1 MTTLSILEKLI
12 SISGT
17 NDRIAELAKH
27 KNNEVLKQ
35 VLFFAHDPNTTFG
48 MKNMRLLEGAGHT
61 GELTLEESFELLHD
75 LANRKVTGNAAREMI
90 GIAFDNLSYDDAT
103 VFARIL
109 QQDLKIAM
117 GIKNINKAISKDFLQ
132 ETPYMRCDLTTAKTL
147 SRFQWVTSAGDAGVY
162 SEVKM
167 DGQYLNHIVRNFQ
180 YSAESR
186 NGKPY
191 DFLGVM
197 DDDFAKLA
205 QILKTDWNIIDPV
218 FNGEAVVSD
227 GEGGVFPRTTGNGI
241 IQKFGKDT
249 GSILDA
255 ENVIAVLWDVIPLEA
270 YKKGE
275 WKVQRKERRT
285 IMVQALAK
293 LNKDYHHA
301 VDMIN
306 ADTSRDSASIHAA
319 IMALPQ
325 PRVRMVQFKPVK
337 SFAEAFAYNTEI
349 QLAGGEGTIIK
360 DERGPW
366 KAHTSPWQL
375 KMKLKFEVD
384 LRVVGF
390 NPGGIDGKF
399 ATSLGSIAVE
409 SECGQVKFNIGS
421 GFKENYCPK
430 KDIGT
435 KNEYPDNMVRDYIWN
450 HQEEFLGKIVEGEA
464 NDITQDRNSDI
475 ITLYLCTF
483 NFWRLDKD
491 TADDLQRIRDMK
503 EAAIIS
509 ACGEQ

>member
-1 MTTLSILEKLI
+1 MTILSILDKLI

-27 KNNEVLKQ
+27 KDNKVLKQ

-48 MKNMRLLEGAGHT
+48 MKNMRLQEGCVYAGNI
-61 GELTLEESFELLHD
+61 TLEQSFDVLNQLSART
-75 LANRKVTGNAAREMI
+75 LTGNAGREAI
-90 GIAFDNLSYDDAT
+90 GTVFNELTFDDAT

-117 GIKNINKAISKDFLQ
+117 GIKNINKAIAKDFLK
-132 ETPYMRCDLTTAKTL
+132 ETPYMRCELTTPKTL
-147 SRFQWVTSAGDAGVY
+147 KKIRFKHPDGRPASA

-167 DGQYLNHIVRNFQ
+167 DGQYLNHIMRNYQ

-191 DFLGVM
+191 DFMGVI
-197 DDDFAKLA
+197 DAEFAKLNA
-205 QILKTDWNIIDPV
+205 IIERNEGFRDVV
-218 FNGEAVVSD
+218 FNGECVVSD
-227 GEGGVFPRTTGNGI
+227 GEGGVLPRTTGNGI
-241 IQKFGKDT
+241 VQKFGKDT
-249 GSILDA
+249 GSIIDA
-255 ENVIAVLWDVIPLEA
+255 ENIVAVLWDVLPLA
-270 YKKGE
+270 AFNKGS
-275 WKVQRKERRT
+275 WPVERRKRRQIIET
-285 IMVQALAK
+285 ALAE
-293 LNKDYHHA
+293 LNKDYLHQCEEIVKDLDLSHTDKVA
-301 VDMIN
+301 KL
-306 ADTSRDSASIHAA
+306 AA
-319 IMALPQ
+319 LDHPKI
-325 PRVRMVQFKPVK
+325 RMVEYKEIT
-337 SFAEAFAYNTEI
+337 SFAEAVAYNTQI
-349 QLAGGEGTIIK
+349 QQAGGEGTIIK
-360 DERGPW
+360 DDRGPW
-366 KAHTSPWQL
+366 KSHTSPWQL

-390 NPGGIDGKF
+390 NPGKIDGKN
-399 ATSLGSIAVE
+399 AESLGSIAVE
-409 SECGQVKFNIGS
+409 SECGLVKFNIGS

-483 NFWRLDKD
+483 NFWRLDKNE
-491 TADDLQRIRDMK
+491 ADDLDRIRAMK
-503 EAAIIS
+503 EAAILS
-509 ACGEQ
+509 ACGE